1 MKKIIIIVILI
12 LSLLGFSEVQIRSA
26 LKKEENR
33 LCELYNKEISE
44 EGKEVSAI
52 NVILGRYNGLIIVK
66 FYYQD
71 MKKSDAQFNVGYLF
85 FSEGEVYA
93 CKKDEIYQL
102 KTAYELELLTLKQVA
117 KIQLKYNENLY
128 LRRYGIPK
136 YYI

>member
-33 LCELYNKEISE
+33 LCELYNKEIAE

-66 FYYQD
+66 FYYRD
-71 MKKSDAQFNVGYLF
+71 MKKSDAQFHVGHLF